1 MKPPGTALVT
11 GSSRGI
17 GRGIAAGL
25 AGERM
30 NVAVHYHTHSEE
42 AEQTLAEIQD
52 RGGGGE
58 IFAADL
64 SCENGARNLVRQVE
78 ERFGRIDV
86 LVNNYGPI
94 LVKPW
99 EEFTSEE
106 WDFLIKANLF
116 SALWCLTA
124 VLPGMRKRKWGR
136 IINIGYNR
144 VEQIRSFSTITPY
157 AVAKTGLLILTRSA
171 AVKAAPDGITVNMV
185 SPGLMEGGVNPES
198 ARVPGGRAGR
208 FQDIAHAVSF
218 LASDKSD
225 YITGINLMVAGG
237 WKL

>member
-1 MKPPGTALVT
+1 MKRKRTALVT

-17 GRGIAAGL
+17 GRGIAAAL
-25 AGERM
+25 AEAGM
-30 NVAVHYHTHSEE
+30 TVAVHYHERKDE
-42 AEQTLAEIQD
+42 AEGTLTEIKNK
-52 RGGGGE
+52 GGSGAV
-58 IFAADL
+58 FTADL
-64 SCENGARNLVRQVE
+64 NNEAGARGLIRRVE
-78 ERFGRIDV
+78 KRFGRMDV

-94 LVKPW
+94 QVKHW
-99 EEFTSEE
+99 GEFVSEE

-116 SALWCLTA
+116 TALWCMTA

-144 VEQIRSFSTITPY
+144 VEQLRSFATITPY

-185 SPGLMEGGVNPES
+185 SPGLMESGVNPDS
-198 ARVPGGRAGR
+198 AQVPMGRLGR
-208 FQDIAHAVSF
+208 FRDIAHAVSF
-218 LASDKSD
+218 LASDESD
-225 YITGINLMVAGG
+225 YITGTNLMVAGG